1 MSNKDLFIKH
11 IDSLKSHDPVLVEAV
26 AAGFGIWMNELK
38 SSLMEALHPDDL
50 RNMNKEDAR
59 KKLDELSKKAF
70 QMKKMGVATDAEIK
84 EYMDHI
90 SAPLVKIINFT

>member
-1 MSNKDLFIKH
+1 
-11 IDSLKSHDPVLVEAV
+11 
-26 AAGFGIWMNELK
+26 
-38 SSLMEALHPDDL
+38 
-50 RNMNKEDAR
+50 MNKEDAR

-90 SAPLVKIINFT
+90 SAPLVKIINLH